1 MKKVFTICCIFLIS
15 SGFSAFSQCMSG
27 TYSIGPIAANYM
39 NFNAAVADLITN
51 GVCGPVTFLV
61 KQETYNEQLTI
72 PFIQGSSDVNRITFK
87 NDPANLTKAILLFS
101 PTFIDPYL
109 VLLDSAAYIS
119 FDGLWLNYGD
129 PGVSTPN
136 VSAAVLL
143 RHGASHNT
151 ITNCDLYASSISA
164 PALVWGLEY
173 NPTSSSFNDNE
184 ISKCNLL
191 LGNISMFGDLLQY
204 PSNEN
209 RILNNSSQEGST
221 ITMAGMGTFI
231 IKGNSLSNPQVSP
244 AITSFGIEIN
254 GCNSGGIVEANNLFG
269 GWIRGIEIRNCVS
282 SPDTILVAN
291 NMISLGGHITGGGSG
306 MKGIDVFGSDNISI
320 YNNNISVNATILPN
334 YDAAFYMQTST
345 NIRLRNNNFCNLDSG
360 LTMYFTNSSASF
372 TSDYNNFFTSGPTLI
387 GAAFGTT
394 YANLNTWQA
403 VFGSRDIHS
412 VSVDPMY
419 TDSLNLHVAQPYLR
433 NNAIS
438 LPQIN
443 FDFDQEPRNAKPDI
457 GADEFAAVIDS
468 VWPGDANNDGVADAS
483 DLIPIGIYYGNT
495 GSTRAIVSNA
505 WFGNYSLPWNNQIAN
520 FNDAKFADCNGDG
533 IVNLDDTL
541 ALTINGGLS
550 HPLRLSLIASNAK
563 KHAYLHFQNDT
574 INNGSFANINFDF
587 DINVG
592 TTDSIYSFQLASL
605 LNPINVVLNTLYTDK
620 AIPTWGSY
628 ASNYIAISTL
638 NSNSNKYIIAA
649 TAIDHQNKV
658 VNQNLLH
665 FGFKI
670 LNQTG
675 QGFWYKL
682 PVEKFIVYDNKG
694 ATLDYSLIS
703 DSVFVT
709 TVTGINENSL
719 HASELYFRNNDK
731 IILNEPIDQLSIF
744 DLTGRL
750 ILEKNHLKVNDE
762 IVLPSGNSNMIILQ
776 FEKSGKLFQDKIF
789 VEGKN

>member
-1 MKKVFTICCIFLIS
+1 MKKIFTICFLFLLAH
-15 SGFSAFSQCMSG
+15 GFSASSQCMSG
-27 TYSIGPIAANYM
+27 TYTIGPISTNYM
-39 NFNAAVADLITN
+39 NFNAAVADLIAN

-61 KQETYNEQLTI
+61 KEETYNEQPTI
-72 PFIQGSSDVNRITFK
+72 PFILGSSDINRIVFK
-87 NDPANLTKAILLFS
+87 NDPTNLNKALLVFAPIAS
-101 PTFIDPYL
+101 NPYL

-119 FDGLWLNYGD
+119 FDGLWLNYND
-129 PGVSTPN
+129 PGVGIPY

-151 ITNCDLYASSISA
+151 FTNCDLFASSGSA
-164 PALVWGLEY
+164 PGLIWGQEFY
-173 NPTSSSFNDNE
+173 PTSSSFNDNE
-184 ISKCNLL
+184 ISKCNLF
-191 LGNISMFGDLLQY
+191 LGNISMYGNLMQN
-204 PSNEN
+204 PSNGN
-209 RILNNSSQEGST
+209 RILNNSTQEGSIISMT
-221 ITMAGMGTFI
+221 SMGSFI
-231 IKGNSLSNPQVSP
+231 IKGNSLFNPQVTP
-244 AITSFGIEIN
+244 AISSFGIIIN

-269 GWIRGIEIRNCVS
+269 GWIRGIEIYNCVS

-291 NMISLGGHITGGGSG
+291 NMISLGGHLNSGGTGI
-306 MKGIDVFGSDNISI
+306 KGIDVFGSDNVSI
-320 YNNNISVNATILPN
+320 YNNNISVNSSILPN
-334 YDAAFYMQTST
+334 YDAAFYMQTTT

-372 TSDYNNFFTSGPTLI
+372 TSDYNNFYTKGAILI
-387 GAAFGTT
+387 GTAFGTT
-394 YANLNTWQA
+394 YANLNNWQA
-403 VFGSRDIHS
+403 IFGSRDIHS

-419 TDSLNLHVAQPYLR
+419 TDTLNLHVTQSYLR
-433 NNAIS
+433 NKALP

-443 FDFDQEPRNAKPDI
+443 FDFDQEPRNSKPDI
-457 GADEFAAVIDS
+457 GADEIAAATDS
-468 VWPGDANNDGVADAS
+468 VWPGDANNDGIADAS
-483 DLIPIGIYYGNT
+483 DLIPVGIYYGNT

-505 WFGNYSLPWNNQIAN
+505 WLGYYSSPWNIQYAN

-541 ALTINGGLS
+541 ALTINAGLS
-550 HPLRLSLIASNAK
+550 HPLRLALNTNTSK
-563 KHAYLHFQNDT
+563 KHAYIHFQNDT
-574 INNGSFANINFDF
+574 INSGSFANINFDF

-638 NSNSNKYIIAA
+638 NSNSNKFIIAA

-682 PVEKFIVYDNKG
+682 PVEKFIVYDKTG

-709 TVTGINENSL
+709 IVTGINENSL
-719 HASELYFRNNDK
+719 HASELYNINNDK
-731 IILNEPIDQLSIF
+731 IILNEPIDQLRIF

-750 ILEKNHLKVNDE
+750 ILETNHLKVNDE

-789 VEGKN
+789 FEGKN